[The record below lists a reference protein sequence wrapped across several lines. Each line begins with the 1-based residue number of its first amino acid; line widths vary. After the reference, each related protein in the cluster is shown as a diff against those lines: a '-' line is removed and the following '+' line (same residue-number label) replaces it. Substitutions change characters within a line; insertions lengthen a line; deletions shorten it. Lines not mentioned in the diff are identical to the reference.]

1 MWREGQ
7 RWQLHYILLRVLDKV
22 FLFRIVFW
30 GESPQSS
37 ILFSYLHQLCSKTP
51 VITTKDVP
59 EGDHLRFCCGITV
72 FADLRLIVCDDQIAI
87 RIDLFLLT

>member
-7 RWQLHYILLRVLDKV
+7 RWQLHYILLRVLDEA

-59 EGDHLRFCCGITV
+59 EGDHLSV

-87 RIDLFLLT
+87 RINLFLLT